1 MIRAINYWRRARTI
15 DEIGVIV
22 ALLSVCVLLS
32 LTVGDKFAQPGNLLQ
47 VARQASSYG
56 IMAVGMVLLL
66 AMGQIDLSV
75 GSILTLVNIVTALL
89 LREGMPVWLAILA
102 GVATGS
108 ACGLLN
114 GLLTVGL
121 RVPAIIVTLGTMSAY
136 RGFALVFSKA
146 TPIGNFP
153 KDN

>member
-1 MIRAINYWRRARTI
+1 MTRGHTSRWQRLRTI

-22 ALLSVCVLLS
+22 ALLSVCVLLF

-89 LREGMPVWLAILA
+89 LREGLPL
-102 GVATGS
+102 GV
-108 ACGLLN
+108 
-114 GLLTVGL
+114 
-121 RVPAIIVTLGTMSAY
+121 
-136 RGFALVFSKA
+136 
-146 TPIGNFP
+146 
-153 KDN
+153 

>member
-1 MIRAINYWRRARTI
+1 MTRDDTIGWRRVRTM

-22 ALLSVCVLLS
+22 ALLSVCVLLC
-32 LTVGDKFAQPGNLLQ
+32 LAVGDKFAQPGNLLQ

-75 GSILTLVNIVTALL
+75 GSVLTLVNIVTALL
-89 LREGMPVWLAILA
+89 LREGIPVWLALIA

-108 ACGLLN
+108 A
-114 GLLTVGL
+114 
-121 RVPAIIVTLGTMSAY
+121 
-136 RGFALVFSKA
+136 
-146 TPIGNFP
+146 
-153 KDN
+153 